1 MAKAFLIKGPQQFC
15 TELWLYDNQ
24 QEKKNKEKKKS
35 DELNLYHKV
44 FENLSRPRFMAA
56 LFNESLHQGKDYLT
70 SLERDKAGFLRPVG
84 SLLVGLVSATSA
96 V

>member
-1 MAKAFLIKGPQQFC
+1 
-15 TELWLYDNQ
+15 
-24 QEKKNKEKKKS
+24 
-35 DELNLYHKV
+35 
-44 FENLSRPRFMAA
+44 MAA